1 MSLFDFAEMP
11 VNSSEQ
17 HPHSIGYV
25 QSVDNGKVFIQI
37 ESGEKLQLLRI
48 GSLMAIPAGT
58 GRFIIAIVS
67 RIWRHRPKETEQRSE
82 SEESPEDI
90 FTPIPEN
97 NGSLLTLLG
106 SVRDRLEG
114 PQFSRSMDD
123 LPGIDEEAFL
133 LADTN
138 LNNFMNI
145 VSSVSKAAQKAPLH
159 LGQFSLDLGAPA
171 FLDGNK
177 LFQRH
182 SAILGSTGSGK
193 SWMVAR
199 VLEQASKLPDSNI
212 VLFDLHG
219 EYRNL
224 AYAKQYKI
232 AGPADLASPGSDVL
246 FLPYWLLSFEEM
258 QALFAERSEFTA
270 LNQIMAIYNAVTIC
284 KRKQLEDDGKT
295 EILAQF
301 TIDSPV
307 PFNLKDV
314 IGQLKELNEQMVPGA
329 NNKSKQGDY
338 FGKFSRLLA
347 RLDGK
352 ITDRRYGFM
361 YQAPS
366 NWFKYEALHTLAQQL
381 LGHGL
386 DSNKN
391 TTGIKVIDLSEVPT
405 DVLPVVIGTLARLI
419 YVLQFWTPG
428 DKRHPILIAC
438 DEAHLYLPKVSE
450 TNPLEL
456 AAVESIERIAKE
468 GRKYGVGLMVIS
480 QRPSDVSETILSQ
493 CNNIISLRLTNP
505 TDQLTVRKLL
515 PDTLGDLLQMLP
527 LMDVGEAVVIGDA
540 VLLPTRI
547 RVEPPTTKPT
557 SSTIDFWDRWAEAE
571 TKDRGFYAAISE
583 NLRRQE
589 RLDYSLLTGPTTQP
603 DQ

>member
-1 MSLFDFAEMP
+1 MP
-11 VNSSEQ
+11 VNPTEL

-25 QSVDNGKVFIQI
+25 QSVDNGKVLI
-37 ESGEKLQLLRI
+37 EIDSGEKLKLLRI
-48 GSLMAIPAGT
+48 GSLIAIPAGS

-67 RIWRHRPKETEQRSE
+67 RIWRHRPKEDKETSE
-82 SEESPEDI
+82 PDSNTEDI
-90 FTPIPEN
+90 STPIPEN
-97 NGSLLTLLG
+97 NGALLTLLG
-106 SVRDRLEG
+106 SVRDRAEG
-114 PQFSRSMDD
+114 SQFSRSMDE
-123 LPGIDEEAFL
+123 LPGIDEEVFL
-133 LADTN
+133 LVDSN
-138 LNNFMNI
+138 LNNFMNV
-145 VSSVSKAAQKAPLH
+145 VSAASKAAQRTPLH
-159 LGQFSLDLGAPA
+159 IGQFSLDINAPA

-182 SAILGSTGSGK
+182 SSILGSTGSGK

-199 VLEQASKLPDSNI
+199 ILEQASKLPNSNI

-224 AYAKQYKI
+224 PYAKQYRI
-232 AGPADLASPGSDVL
+232 AGPSDLSSPGADIL

-258 QALFAERSEFTA
+258 QALFIESSEFTA
-270 LNQIMAIYNAVTIC
+270 HNQIMAIYNAITKC

-307 PFNLKDV
+307 PFNLEDV
-314 IGQLKELNEQMVPGA
+314 ISKLKELNEQMVKGT
-329 NNKSKQGDY
+329 KGGDKQGDY

-352 ITDRRYGFM
+352 RSDRRYGFM
-361 YQAPS
+361 YQAPM
-366 NWFKYEALHTLAQQL
+366 NWFEYNTLHGLAQKL
-381 LGHGL
+381 LDHGL
-386 DSNKN
+386 DNENK
-391 TTGIKVIDLSEVPT
+391 TIGIKVIDLSEVPT

-419 YVLQFWTPG
+419 YILQFWTPSE
-428 DKRHPILIAC
+428 KRHPILVAC
-438 DEAHLYLPKVSE
+438 DEAHLYLPRIHQ

-456 AAVESIERIAKE
+456 AAVESVERIAKE

-480 QRPSDVSETILSQ
+480 QRPSDVSGTILSQ

-505 TDQLTVRKLL
+505 IDQQTVRKLL
-515 PDTLGDLLQMLP
+515 PDSLGDLLQMLP

-547 RVEPPTTKPT
+547 KVEPPTTKPT
-557 SSTIDFWDRWAEAE
+557 SCTIDFWDKWAEAG
-571 TKDRGFYAAISE
+571 DADSRFYATISE

-589 RLDYSLLTGPTTQP
+589 RLD
-603 DQ
+603 

>member
-1 MSLFDFAEMP
+1 MDLFDFSNMP
-11 VNSSEQ
+11 VNATEQ

-37 ESGEKLQLLRI
+37 DSGEKLQLLRI
-48 GSLMAIPAGT
+48 GSIMAIPGGS

-67 RIWRHRPKETEQRSE
+67 RIWRHRPKEGMQSPE
-82 SEESPEDI
+82 SEEDFEDI
-90 FTPIPEN
+90 LTPIPEN

-106 SVRDRLEG
+106 SVRDRQEG

-123 LPGIDEEAFL
+123 LPGIDEEVFL
-133 LADTN
+133 LADNN
-138 LNNFMNI
+138 LNNFMNV
-145 VSSVSKAAQKAPLH
+145 VSAVSKAAQKTPLH

-219 EYRNL
+219 EYRSL
-224 AYAKQYKI
+224 PYAKQYRV
-232 AGPADLASPGSDVL
+232 AGPSDLASPGSDVL

-258 QALFAERSEFTA
+258 QALFVERSEFTA
-270 LNQIMAIYNAVTIC
+270 LNQIMAIYNAVTDC
-284 KRKQLEDDGKT
+284 KKSQLEEEGKT

-307 PFNLKDV
+307 PFDLEGV
-314 IGQLKELNEQMVPGA
+314 IVQLKELNTQMVPGSQA
-329 NNKSKQGDY
+329 GKTKQGDY
-338 FGKFSRLLA
+338 YGKFSRLLA

-352 ITDRRYGFM
+352 RTDRRYGFM

-366 NWFKYEALHTLAQQL
+366 KWFKYEALHILAQQL
-381 LGHGL
+381 LGYGL
-386 DSNKN
+386 DSDKK

-405 DVLPVVIGTLARLI
+405 DVLPVVVGTLARLI
-419 YVLQFWTPG
+419 YILQFWTPG
-428 DKRHPILIAC
+428 EKRHPILIAC
-438 DEAHLYLPKVSE
+438 DEAHLYLPRTHE

-505 TDQLTVRKLL
+505 IDQQTVRKLL
-515 PDTLGDLLQMLP
+515 PESLGDLLQMLP

-547 RVEPPTTKPT
+547 KVEPPVSKPT
-557 SSTIDFWDRWAEAE
+557 SSTIDFWDRWAEAGS
-571 TKDRGFYAAISE
+571 KDSAHISH
-583 NLRRQE
+583 
-589 RLDYSLLTGPTTQP
+589 
-603 DQ
+603 

>member
-1 MSLFDFAEMP
+1 LGIFDFSDQP
-11 VNSSEQ
+11 VNAMKQ
-17 HPHSIGYV
+17 HHHSIGYV
-25 QSVDNGKVFIQI
+25 QSVDNGKVIIQI
-37 ESGEKLQLLRI
+37 DSGEKLQMLRI
-48 GSLMAIPAGT
+48 GSLMAIPAGS
-58 GRFIIAIVS
+58 GRFIISIVS
-67 RIWRHRPKETEQRSE
+67 RIWRHRPKENKQSSE
-82 SEESPEDI
+82 SEEI
-90 FTPIPEN
+90 FENILIPVPEN

-106 SVRDRLEG
+106 SVRDRLDG

-123 LPGIDEEAFL
+123 LPGIDEEVFL

-138 LNNFMNI
+138 LNNFMNV
-145 VSSVSKAAQKAPLH
+145 VSSVSKAAQKTPLH
-159 LGQFSLDLGAPA
+159 LGHFSLDLDAPA

-219 EYRNL
+219 EYQSL
-224 AYAKQYKI
+224 PYAKQYRV
-232 AGPADLASPGSDVL
+232 AGPSDLTSPGQNVL

-258 QALFAERSEFTA
+258 QALFVERSEFTA
-270 LNQIMAIYNAVTIC
+270 LNQIMALYNAVTDC
-284 KRKQLEDDGKT
+284 KRKQLEKDGKI

-301 TIDSPV
+301 TINSPV
-307 PFNLKDV
+307 PFDLADV
-314 IGQLKELNEQMVPGA
+314 ISQLEELNTQMVPGSQA
-329 NNKSKQGDY
+329 AKLKQGDY
-338 FGKFSRLLA
+338 YGKFSRLLA

-352 ITDRRYGFM
+352 KTDRRYGFM
-361 YQAPS
+361 YQAPG
-366 NWFKYEALHTLAQQL
+366 NWFKYEALHILAQQL
-381 LGHGL
+381 LGHGP
-386 DSNKN
+386 DNNKN

-419 YVLQFWTPG
+419 YIFQFWTPG
-428 DKRHPILIAC
+428 EKRHPILIAC
-438 DEAHLYLPKVSE
+438 DEAHLYLPRVTE

-456 AAVESIERIAKE
+456 AAVENIERIAKE

-505 TDQLTVRKLL
+505 TDQQTVRKLL
-515 PDTLGDLLQMLP
+515 PDSLGDLLQMLP

-547 RVEPPTTKPT
+547 KVEPPVAKPT

-571 TKDRGFYAAISE
+571 ATDLRFYAAISE

-589 RLDYSLLTGPTTQP
+589 RMEYSLPTGPRSE
-603 DQ
+603 